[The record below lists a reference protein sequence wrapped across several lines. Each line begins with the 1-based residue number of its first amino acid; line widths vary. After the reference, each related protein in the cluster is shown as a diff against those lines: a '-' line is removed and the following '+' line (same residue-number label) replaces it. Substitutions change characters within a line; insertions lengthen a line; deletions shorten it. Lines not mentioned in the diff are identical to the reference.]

1 MARDITLS
9 VREEEEEVVVVV
21 VVVVVQEQIVVGNP
35 MEKWLP
41 ASVVSTQIFNRLV
54 NPQVIQCVH
63 KY

>member
-9 VREEEEEVVVVV
+9 VREEEEEVV